1 MSTVWIIDDE
11 PAICWALRKNLEVEK
26 HDVHVYSSAE
36 PAIAAIGRGGDPDLV
51 LLDVRLPGM
60 DGLKAL
66 SAFKVR
72 IPQLPVI
79 IMTAFGDLETAVNAV
94 QGKAFEY
101 LTKPFD
107 LEEALQTVRRGLYQ
121 SQLQIASTS
130 DSTGVTRSGLL
141 LGQSPA
147 MQAIYKQIAI
157 AAKTDSTVLI
167 EGEQG
172 TGKSLVAAM
181 IHRFSSRQTSP
192 FLPALT
198 MTDRELEFDA
208 ELFGERNS
216 DRSVTLTRTGLL
228 ELASG
233 GTVIIE
239 EIGNLSPATQ
249 AKLLRAL
256 ETREYYGVGDSAAKP
271 LSCRMLFTTTLEL
284 ERLLDDKEID
294 GRLASQL
301 GVHRIRIPSLREHRE
316 DIPEM
321 VTSFLMVHPNL
332 QGIKITDR
340 AIQELQQRDWM
351 LGNVR
356 ELKQSLEKAAIVATG
371 GVIQVEDL
379 PIVRD
384 DSEKRH
390 YGSTRQ
396 GHLEDAVRVWVA
408 ERLAVTTSE
417 KSLNPSDIEAT
428 GTLYDDCLTVVEPP
442 LLQSVLEHYHGNRV
456 AAASH
461 LGLHRSTL
469 RQKMRHYNID
479 PGP

>member
-36 PAIAAIGRGGDPDLV
+36 PAIASMGRGKDPDLV

-66 SAFKVR
+66 SAIKER
-72 IPQLPVI
+72 IPDLPVI
-79 IMTAFGDLETAVNAV
+79 IMTAFGDLETAVSAV

-107 LEEALQTVRRGLYQ
+107 LDEVLQTVRRGLYQ
-121 SQLQIASTS
+121 SQLTIASASET
-130 DSTGVTRSGLL
+130 TGVTRSGLL
-141 LGQSPA
+141 LGQSPT

-157 AAKTDSTVLI
+157 AAKSDSTVLI

-181 IHRFSSRQTSP
+181 IHRFSSRHACP
-192 FLPALT
+192 FLPAFT
-198 MTDRELEFDA
+198 MRDRDSDFDS

-216 DRSVTLTRTGLL
+216 DRSVTLTRTGLF
-228 ELASG
+228 ELAAG
-233 GTVIIE
+233 GTVLIE
-239 EIGNLSPATQ
+239 EIGNLSPSTQ
-249 AKLLRAL
+249 AKLLRTM

-271 LSCRMLFTTTLEL
+271 LNCRMLFTTTLDL
-284 ERLLDDKEID
+284 ERLIDDKDID
-294 GRLASQL
+294 NRLASQL
-301 GVHRIRIPSLREHRE
+301 AVHRISLPSLREHRE

-321 VTSFLMVHPNL
+321 VTSFLNVHPNIK
-332 QGIKITDR
+332 GIRITDR
-340 AIQELQQRDWM
+340 AIQELQRRDWIT
-351 LGNVR
+351 GNVR
-356 ELKQSLEKAAIVATG
+356 ELKQTLEKAAIAATG

-379 PIVRD
+379 PEERSD
-384 DSEKRH
+384 LETH
-390 YGSTRQ
+390 QHGSTRQ
-396 GHLEDAVRVWVA
+396 QQLVDAVRSWVE
-408 ERLAVTTSE
+408 ERLTAAISE
-417 KSLNPSDIEAT
+417 KSLNQSELGAT
-428 GTLYDDCLTVVEPP
+428 GILYDECLTVVEPP
-442 LLQSVLEHYHGNRV
+442 LLRGVLEHYHGNRV

-469 RQKMRHYNID
+469 RQKMKRYDID
-479 PGP
+479 PGT

>member
-36 PAIAAIGRGGDPDLV
+36 PAIASIGRGRDPDLV

-66 SAFKVR
+66 SAIKER
-72 IPQLPVI
+72 IPDLPVI
-79 IMTAFGDLETAVNAV
+79 IMTAFGDLETAVTAV

-107 LEEALQTVRRGLYQ
+107 LDEVLQTVRRGLYQ
-121 SQLQIASTS
+121 SQLTIASASETS
-130 DSTGVTRSGLL
+130 GVTRSGLL
-141 LGQSPA
+141 LGQSPT

-157 AAKTDSTVLI
+157 AAKSDSTVLI

-181 IHRFSSRQTSP
+181 IHRFSSRHACP
-192 FLPALT
+192 FLPAFT
-198 MTDRELEFDA
+198 THDRDSDFDS

-216 DRSVTLTRTGLL
+216 DRSVTLTRTGLF
-228 ELASG
+228 ELAAG
-233 GTVIIE
+233 GTVVIE
-239 EIGNLSPATQ
+239 EIGNLSPSTQ
-249 AKLLRAL
+249 AKLLRTM
-256 ETREYYGVGDSAAKP
+256 ETREYYGVGDSVAKP
-271 LSCRMLFTTTLEL
+271 LNCRMLFTTTLDL
-284 ERLLDDKEID
+284 ERLIDDKDID
-294 GRLASQL
+294 NRLASQL
-301 GVHRIRIPSLREHRE
+301 AVHRISLPSLREHRE

-321 VTSFLMVHPNL
+321 VTSFLNVHPNIK
-332 QGIKITDR
+332 GIRITDR
-340 AIQELQQRDWM
+340 AIQELQQRDWIT
-351 LGNVR
+351 GNVR
-356 ELKQSLEKAAIVATG
+356 ELKQTLEKAAIAATG

-379 PIVRD
+379 PEERSD
-384 DSEKRH
+384 LEKH
-390 YGSTRQ
+390 QHGSTRQ
-396 GHLEDAVRVWVA
+396 QQLVDAVRSWVE
-408 ERLAVTTSE
+408 ERLAAAVSE
-417 KSLNPSDIEAT
+417 KSLNQNELGAT
-428 GTLYDDCLTVVEPP
+428 GILYDECLTVVEPP
-442 LLQSVLEHYHGNRV
+442 LLRGVLEHYHGNRV

-469 RQKMRHYNID
+469 RQKMKRYDID